1 MKNTKLSGFT
11 LIELMIVIAIIGI
24 LTALAIPFYN
34 NYTGRTKVA
43 EAIEAASRCKNAI
56 SEVASTGVEASVLNQ
71 GFGCEGSGGVS
82 QYVAAIETDNKGVIT
97 VTLQNIHELSGGKI
111 LFTPLR
117 SDGTAM
123 QTVDFLVLTHQPVHG
138 WKCSPGAG
146 LSGKLNYL
154 PASCR

>member
-1 MKNTKLSGFT
+1 MKNTKLNGFT

-24 LTALAIPFYN
+24 LAALAIPFYN
-34 NYTGRTKVA
+34 DYTGRSKAA
-43 EAIEAASRCKNAI
+43 EGIEAASRCKNAI
-56 SEVASTGVEASVLNQ
+56 SEVANTGVTAAVLNQ

-82 QYVAAIETDNKGVIT
+82 QYVAAIETDNKGVIS
-97 VTLQNIHELSGGKI
+97 VTFQNIHELSGGKV

-117 SDGTAM
+117 SDGTPM
-123 QTVDFLVLTHQPVHG
+123 QTADFLVGTHQPVHG